1 MIPQR
6 FVATPSADFGV
17 SATRRLRGCHEA
29 AHPLFPNATLR
40 V

>member
-6 FVATPSADFGV
+6 LGASPGADFGV
-17 SATRRLRGCHEA
+17 SATRRLQGCHEA